1 MALRNERVKV
11 EFINML
17 IFKIDLNRF
26 LGCKNQMLNEWN
38 TFIKGELNPQ
48 NDVFLSK

>member
-1 MALRNERVKV
+1 MALRNERVKVESTERVKV

-26 LGCKNQMLNEWN
+26 LLRMQESN
-38 TFIKGELNPQ
+38 
-48 NDVFLSK
+48 V